1 MLSDHCPHGS
11 RGRGVSK
18 RPSFSVQ
25 QEGQVWTVPGAGCDL
40 GGGQDADSQTW
51 GRGLP
56 GTLASSAGTFYG
68 RHILGG
74 SQGWASVG
82 SWPELWLGGGL
93 RGPPLTAHWKTRPG
107 RAELQ
112 GSSAAAGWGALCW
125 SCVAWL
131 QAGRMGLCESVN
143 LHAADPAARSAAQ
156 GAQKSSRTLLAT
168 DQGDG
173 PRSRLQTCLL
183 ASRDMRARLGPRAV
197 PGAQ

>member
-1 MLSDHCPHGS
+1 M
-11 RGRGVSK
+11 SK

-40 GGGQDADSQTW
+40 GGGQDADSQTR

-82 SWPELWLGGGL
+82 SWPELRLGGGL
-93 RGPPLTAHWKTRPG
+93 REPPLTAHWKTRPG
-107 RAELQ
+107 WAQSCRGAQPRRA
-112 GSSAAAGWGALCW
+112 GAPSAGHVWRGCRPG
-125 SCVAWL
+125 CP
-131 QAGRMGLCESVN
+131 GRMGLCESVN

-156 GAQKSSRTLLAT
+156 GDQKSSRTLLAT